1 MIDIQISRL
10 IAAAVAAFLL
20 GYACYVAAY
29 VKHKNEKRDTAN
41 KLALMAKSAE
51 TVGGSPEVVYDPS
64 CTTKVDLEKT
74 STWYLGYRLALVGLI
89 IVSTAVGWAVGWA
102 VGQDHVLTWV
112 EDAVLAAAGAII
124 GGFCLDK
131 WIIHP
136 IADGSFFEKVE
147 DPIVQRFLQDGVPV
161 IEDQVK
167 KKRKLFRKKEKKEEA
182 PAVSA
187 APAEAPAAPIVPEDA
202 NIVDITHLT
211 FDEKVKLIETLR
223 KSL

>member
-1 MIDIQISRL
+1 MIEIEITRL

-29 VKHKNEKRDTAN
+29 VKHKNLKRDTAN
-41 KLALMAKSAE
+41 TLALMAKSSE
-51 TVGGSPEVVYDPS
+51 VVGGSPETVYEPS
-64 CTTKVDLEKT
+64 CMTKVDLEKT
-74 STWYLGYRLALVGLI
+74 ETWYFGYRLALVGLM

-102 VGQDHVLTWV
+102 VGQDYVLTWV
-112 EDAVLAAAGAII
+112 EDAALAAAGAII
-124 GGFCLDK
+124 GGFVLDK
-131 WIIHP
+131 YIIHP

-161 IEDQVK
+161 VEDQVK
-167 KKRKLFRKKEKKEEA
+167 EKRKLFRKKEKKEEA

-187 APAEAPAAPIVPEDA
+187 APAEAPEVQKTLEDA
-202 NIVDITHLT
+202 NVIDISHLS

>member
-1 MIDIQISRL
+1 MLEIEVTRL
-10 IAAAVAAFLL
+10 IAATVAAFLL

-29 VKHKNEKRDTAN
+29 VKHKNEIRDSLN
-41 KLALMAKSAE
+41 KAALVDKATK
-51 TVGGSPEVVYDPS
+51 GSVTPNDVFDEY
-64 CTTKVDLEKT
+64 KLEKT
-74 STWYLGYRLALVGLI
+74 STWYFGYRLALIGLI

-102 VGQDHVLTWV
+102 VGQDYVLSWV
-112 EDAVLAAAGAII
+112 EDAALAAAGAII

-147 DPIVQRFLQDGVPV
+147 DPIVQRFLQDGLPV
-161 IEDQVK
+161 VENAV
-167 KKRKLFRKKEKKEEA
+167 KEKKPGFFAKRKQKKQLEKIVEA
-182 PAVSA
+182 VNDTSPV
-187 APAEAPAAPIVPEDA
+187 IVTPEDA
-202 NIVDITHLT
+202 NVIDISHLS

>member
-1 MIDIQISRL
+1 MKMIDIQISRL
-10 IAAAVAAFLL
+10 IFAAVAAILL

-74 STWYLGYRLALVGLI
+74 ETWYFGYRLALVGLI
-89 IVSTAVGWAVGWA
+89 VVSTAVGWAVSWA
-102 VGQDHVLTWV
+102 VGQEYVLTWV
-112 EDAVLAAAGAII
+112 EDGALAAAGAVI
-124 GGFCLDK
+124 GGFVLDK
-131 WIIHP
+131 YIIHP

-161 IEDQVK
+161 VEDKVK
-167 KKRKLFRKKEKKEEA
+167 EKRKLFRKKEKKEEA

-187 APAEAPAAPIVPEDA
+187 APAEVPAVLVPENDQT
-202 NIVDITHLT
+202 VDLEHMS
-211 FDEKVKLIETLR
+211 FDEKV
-223 KSL
+223 